1 MPQEYYSLP
10 LAVDRL
16 MLRQEHPKCSLQ
28 QSVAQNLHLLLT
40 TAFGEFPG
48 DEQFGCSIWDNDF
61 DNITSAPKQKEQMR
75 QSILLSVQR
84 YEKRLSKVRIELMM
98 QQEELPDINGK
109 RIKKRI
115 DVSVTGTLNLTNDK
129 FMRKYSF
136 FVGPLSY

>member
-16 MLRQEHPKCSLQ
+16 MLRQKHPRCTLQ

-75 QSILLSVQR
+75 QSIKLSVQR
-84 YEKRLSKVRIELMM
+84 YEKRLDKVRIELMM
-98 QQEELPDINGK
+98 QQEELPDFNGK

-115 DVSVTGTLNLTNDK
+115 DVTVTGTLKLTDDK
-129 FMRKYSF
+129 FTRKYSF